1 MASTIGPMR
10 WKNASP
16 TSVGATRRVVLCS
29 RRTASRSSSRFSRF
43 ETTAT
48 DRPSSDP
55 ACVRL
60 PVRTTR
66 AKISRSLWSCIL
78 NAAEKIKSLLP
89 SFSPAPSGLPGV
101 TSKNFHAPFD
111 FF

>member
-1 MASTIGPMR
+1 MCSRPKELGAVTRSVPRARVAFCDTRLSASAMASTIGAIRSKKAAPI
-10 WKNASP
+10 
-16 TSVGATRRVVLCS
+16 SVGATRRVVRCS

-55 ACVRL
+55 AWVRL

-66 AKISRSLWSCIL
+66 AKISRSL
-78 NAAEKIKSLLP
+78 
-89 SFSPAPSGLPGV
+89 
-101 TSKNFHAPFD
+101 
-111 FF
+111 